1 MSFQTLGLLPKLL
14 ESVSAKGYQ
23 RPTTIQRK
31 AIPVI
36 LEGKDVM
43 GGAQTGTGKTAAF
56 ALPVLQL
63 LQRKVCCTGGPRALV
78 LTPTRELAS
87 QVHSSFTAYG
97 SGLSSRSEVV
107 FGGVNINPQIQK
119 LKRGTDVLVA
129 CPGRLLDHANRGT
142 VDLSGVEIL
151 ILDEADRMLDMG
163 FIHDIRR
170 ILAFLPKKRQN
181 LLFSATYSDSMYRFA
196 QNLLN
201 QPVKVEVA
209 RKSTAAENVKQ
220 LVCPVSQSNKR
231 NLLTHLIREKQ
242 WGQVLVFT
250 RTKHGANRLCQQL
263 SQDGIGAEALHGNK
277 SQLARTRSLARFKAN
292 QISVLVATD
301 IAARGI
307 DIELL
312 PHVVNF
318 DLPNVPEDYI
328 HRIGRTGRAGANGN
342 AVSLVTR
349 QDEPLLSQIE
359 KLLGRRIQ
367 RDTALFAKHH
377 QNGSAI

>member
-1 MSFQTLGLLPKLL
+1 MSFKTLGLSSELL
-14 ESVSAKGYQ
+14 ESVSAKGYRQ
-23 RPTTIQRK
+23 PTSIQRK

-36 LEGKDVM
+36 LEGRDVM

-63 LQRKVCCTGGPRALV
+63 LQRKVPHTGGPRALV
-78 LTPTRELAS
+78 LAPTRELAS
-87 QVHSSFTAYG
+87 QVHSSFNEYG
-97 SGLSSRSEVV
+97 RGLSNRSEVV

-209 RKSTAAENVKQ
+209 RKSTASENVKQ
-220 LVCPVSQSNKR
+220 LVCTVSQSNKR
-231 NLLTHLIREKQ
+231 NMLTHLIKEKQ

-367 RDTALFAKHH
+367 RDTALFADHR
-377 QNGSAI
+377 QNGSFS